1 MTLREVRLRSK
12 TDRSET
18 QRGCPVT
25 EYRYTPNDRAEQL
38 RALEQSLVDLI
49 PVVEATPAKMNLA
62 PQYRYALE
70 KARALIDEVF
80 DQEDL
85 SHHSRVIPDVFH
97 RHKDWMPPLELSE
110 GGHWQE
116 RDWFKRLDSKLAPVL
131 NITAKLREIG
141 FY

>member
-1 MTLREVRLRSK
+1 VA
-12 TDRSET
+12 
-18 QRGCPVT
+18 

-49 PVVEATPAKMNLA
+49 PVVEATPAKINLA

-70 KARALIDEVF
+70 KVRALIDGFF

-85 SHHSRVIPDVFH
+85 SHLSRVIPDAFH

-110 GGHWQE
+110 DGHWRE
-116 RDWFKRLDSKLAPVL
+116 PDWFTRLDSRLAPVL
-131 NITAKLREIG
+131 NIAAKLRVIG